1 MSHAEAGLA
10 PAVTPDPRAEPQSLG
25 AQFAA
30 WLAAFSPD
38 GMSDTAALWARHC
51 LLDWCAVTVAG
62 STEPLSL
69 ILAGEF
75 GRAEG
80 ACTLPATGLRAAP
93 VDAALVNGAMS
104 HALDFDDVNAHMHGH
119 PSVAVIPAV
128 LAAAEASGA
137 PGPLVLAGIVAGHE
151 IAGALGVM
159 MGDEHYDHGF
169 HATATVGSV
178 AAAAGAGVVLGL
190 NALQMEHA
198 LSLAGTQAA
207 GLKSMFGTMAKPL
220 HAGKAASNGLLAARL
235 AKAGFEGR
243 LGGLDCPQGF
253 GPTLSP
259 AFRPTDFAPDPAH
272 MEVQNNL
279 FKYHAA
285 CYLTHSVIESTKA
298 LVAENGLAPGDI
310 ASLTIHIPAAS
321 CKVCDIQSP
330 ETGLDVKFSIRHLAA
345 MAVLGRDT
353 ADLGTYTEATAAD
366 REVWAF
372 RDKVGLEGHP
382 SVAGQ
387 RHAASV
393 EMTTVDGLA
402 LRYATNVG
410 IPLTDTALQ
419 ERKLTAKARAICTGV
434 LGGEATEAMIDA
446 ALGLDGAA
454 DVSALMTSMAGRAR

>member
-1 MSHAEAGLA
+1 MTHSDILA
-10 PAVTPDPRAEPQSLG
+10 DRPPASQVPPQALG
-25 AQFAA
+25 AAMAA
-30 WLAAFSPD
+30 WLADFGPA
-38 GMSDTAALWARHC
+38 GMSGAAALWARHC

-62 STEPLSL
+62 ATEPLSA

-75 GRAEG
+75 GRDDG
-80 ACTLPATGLRAAP
+80 PCTLPATGRRAAP
-93 VDAALVNGAMS
+93 VDAALVNGALS

-128 LAAAEASGA
+128 LAAAEEAGA

-190 NALQMEHA
+190 DALQMEHA

-220 HAGKAASNGLLAARL
+220 HAGKAASNGLLAAKL
-235 AKAGFEGR
+235 AKAGFEAR

-259 AFRPTDFAPDPAH
+259 AFRPTAFAPDPGH
-272 MEVQNNL
+272 MEVQNTL

-285 CYLTHSVIESTKA
+285 CYLTHSVIESTRA
-298 LVAENGLAPGDI
+298 LVAEHGLAPGDI
-310 ASLTIHIPAAS
+310 AALTIHIPAAS
-321 CKVCDIQSP
+321 CKVCDIQRP

-353 ADLGTYTEATAAD
+353 ADLDTYCEATAAD
-366 REVWAF
+366 AGVWSF
-372 RDKVGLEGHP
+372 RNKIALEGHP
-382 SVAGQ
+382 SVDGQ

-393 EMTTVDGLA
+393 EMVTTDGRA

-410 IPLTDTALQ
+410 IPLADTALQ
-419 ERKLTAKARAICTGV
+419 ESKLTAKARAICTGAI
-434 LGGEATEAMIDA
+434 GAGATGAMIDA

-454 DVSALMTSMAGRAR
+454 DLSALMTAMAGPAR